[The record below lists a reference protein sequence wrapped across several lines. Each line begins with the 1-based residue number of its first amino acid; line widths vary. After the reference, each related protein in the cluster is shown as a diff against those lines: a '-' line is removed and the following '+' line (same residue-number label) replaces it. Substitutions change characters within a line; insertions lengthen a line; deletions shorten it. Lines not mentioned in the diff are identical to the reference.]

1 MSDKQIA
8 DLSAAADAAQ
18 QAAAAAEIPVE
29 GTADISAVADGDAED
44 ISMEDVLG
52 APARKQPS
60 GTKEAAAADPV
71 EIEHQTF

>member
-8 DLSAAADAAQ
+8 DMSAAADAAQ
-18 QAAAAAEIPVE
+18 AAAAASEIPLEGVE
-29 GTADISAVADGDAED
+29 MSAMADSDGED

-52 APARKQPS
+52 APARKQPT
-60 GTKEAAAADPV
+60 GTKEAAAEPA

>member
-1 MSDKQIA
+1 MTDKQVA

-18 QAAAAAEIPVE
+18 QAAAAREIPVE
-29 GTADISAVADGDAED
+29 GTADISAVADGEGED

-60 GTKEAAAADPV
+60 GTKEAAADPV